1 MQLLK
6 PGSIY
11 FLLVFGAGFVLGTV
25 RVLLIVPHIG
35 DRAAELL
42 EMPLMLLA
50 TVLAAR
56 WITRRFP
63 EPRTSVAKLAIGGIA
78 LGLML
83 AGEMAVGIGLRD
95 MTAADVILNRDPV
108 SGTAYYLSLL
118 LFAAMPWL
126 ISRR

>member
-1 MQLLK
+1 MRRFK
-6 PGSIY
+6 PGIIY
-11 FLLVFGAGFVLGTV
+11 FLLVFGAGFVLGII
-25 RVLLIVPHIG
+25 RVLLIVPIVG
-35 DRAAELL
+35 DRAAELV

-63 EPRTSVAKLAIGGIA
+63 EPRTNASRLAIGGIA

-83 AGEMAVGIGLRD
+83 AAEMAVGIGLRG
-95 MTAADVILNRDPV
+95 MAATEVFLNKDPV

-118 LFAAMPWL
+118 LFAAMPW
-126 ISRR
+126 IVSRR